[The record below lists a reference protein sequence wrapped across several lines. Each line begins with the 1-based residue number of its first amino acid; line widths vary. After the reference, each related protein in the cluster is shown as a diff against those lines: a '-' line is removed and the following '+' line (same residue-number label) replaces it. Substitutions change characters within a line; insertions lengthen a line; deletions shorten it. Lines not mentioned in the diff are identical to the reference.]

1 MNVQR
6 QKPSEMRDTCTSIAD
21 ELIFGKEIAKSV
33 KCLKNTHKETNVS
46 GLRAFFTVKKKTGC
60 TQYFAIP
67 ETIPIIEASMSV

>member
-33 KCLKNTHKETNVS
+33 KCLKNTHTKKTNVS
-46 GLRAFFTVKKKTGC
+46 GLRAFFTVKKKPVVHSTS
-60 TQYFAIP
+60 QYQRQYQL
-67 ETIPIIEASMSV
+67 